1 MMLPEEF
8 SRELNDLRAK
18 VADVDA
24 DVRVTKHAVA
34 NLQMSQASLGGKID
48 KMEEKLAAKI
58 DNLTAQINVI
68 NTTQARGLGFF
79 AGVSFI
85 VVSAGGVLIAIAKFL
100 FGTGS

>member
-8 SRELNDLRAK
+8 SRELNDLRSK
-18 VADVDA
+18 VADMDA

-34 NLQMSQASLGGKID
+34 NMQMAQTSFGSKLD
-48 KMEEKLAAKI
+48 KMEEKLGGKI

-85 VVSAGGVLIAIAKFL
+85 VVSAGAVLIGIGRFL
-100 FGTGS
+100 LGMGQ

>member
-1 MMLPEEF
+1 MLPEEF

-18 VADVDA
+18 VGDMDA

-34 NLQMSQASLGGKID
+34 NLQMTQTSLGSKID
-48 KMEEKLAAKI
+48 KMEEKLGGKI

-79 AGVSFI
+79 SGVSFI
-85 VVSAGGVLIAIAKFL
+85 IVSAGAVLIAIAKFV
-100 FGTGS
+100 FGVSS

>member
-1 MMLPEEF
+1 MLPEEF

-34 NLQMSQASLGGKID
+34 NLQMSQTSLGSKID
-48 KMEEKLAAKI
+48 KMEEKLGGKI

-79 AGVSFI
+79 AGSAFI
-85 VVSAGGVLIAIAKFL
+85 ITACGGVLIAVAKFI
-100 FGTGS
+100 FGVSP